1 MRFLCRCLVLG
12 LTLGLILAI
21 VPLARAQAPNAKALT
36 PFEQELTDNQMR
48 FMKAIEAKDSAY
60 VVAAISADF
69 KGVGT
74 NGDFY
79 GRGEIDYSAEE
90 GLPKDWRIYEIAVVR
105 LTDSSAVV
113 SYNQIMPGSHPR
125 YTHIS
130 DTWAKENGQ
139 WKLKFRQVT
148 LNLWTA
154 MDPV

>member
-1 MRFLCRCLVLG
+1 MRFLSLC
-12 LTLGLILAI
+12 LILAV
-21 VPLARAQAPNAKALT
+21 VPLALAQAPGAKALT

-48 FMKAIEAKDSAY
+48 FMKAVEAKDSAY
-60 VVAAISADF
+60 VSAAVAEDF

-79 GRGEIDYSAEE
+79 GRGEVEGTAEE
-90 GLPKDWRIYEIAVVR
+90 GLPKGWRIYEVSVVR

-113 SYNQIMPGSHPR
+113 SYNQILPDSHPR

-130 DTWAKENGQ
+130 DAWAKENGQ

-154 MDPV
+154 MDPT